1 MALSDEPEMLQ
12 QIRGYSAYKPIPY
25 DRSKE
30 ELKKFFFFLKQSI
43 SSISNSKISDRV
55 KPYTEPDNV
64 SDLQ

>member
-1 MALSDEPEMLQ
+1 MSIEKEEMLQ

-30 ELKKFFFFLKQSI
+30 ELKKFFLFLKQSI